1 MARPKKQI
9 DKKTFEGLCGIQCTQ
24 GEICSVLDVDFKTLQ
39 RWCKETYG
47 EDFSKVVKK
56 KSDVGKS
63 SLRRTQFRLAERNST
78 MAIWLGKQYL
88 DQVDRFE
95 SKTIIED
102 DADALSMAFER
113 LTNGE
118 PGQDTDNN

>member
-24 GEICSVLDVDFKTLQ
+24 EEICSVLDVSTDTLD
-39 RWCKETYG
+39 RWCQREYG
-47 EDFSKVVKK
+47 CHFSEVFKNKRN
-56 KSDVGKS
+56 VGKM
-63 SLRRTQFRLAERNST
+63 SLRRTQFRLAEKSSG

-95 SKTIIED
+95 TKTIVED
-102 DADALSMAFER
+102 DADALSRAFER
-113 LTNGE
+113 LVNGE
-118 PGQDTDNN
+118 DTADN

>member
-1 MARPKKQI
+1 MAKRKQI
-9 DKKTFEGLCGIQCTQ
+9 DQKTFEGLCAIQCTQ
-24 GEICSVLDVDFKTLQ
+24 SEICAVLDVDFKTLQ
-39 RWCKETYG
+39 RWCRDTYKE
-47 EDFSKVVKK
+47 EFSTVVKK

-63 SLRRTQFRLAERNST
+63 SLRRTQFRLAEKSSG

-95 SKTIIED
+95 TKTIVED
-102 DADALSMAFER
+102 DADALSRALER

-118 PGQDTDNN
+118 EDGTDS